1 MHEVAEPSSRA
12 FPHFVLTAAGFAKV
26 GNRRKFGVNGRT
38 VVPSVVQIRHRLGGV
53 FLLAKFDVHVA
64 NLMIGEEDM
73 IKVQRTII
81 TVIRLFGSGIVN
93 SLF

>member
-26 GNRRKFGVNGRT
+26 GNRGKFGVNGRT
-38 VVPSVVQIRHRLGGV
+38 VVPSVVKIRHRLGGV

-73 IKVQRTII
+73 NKVQRAII